1 MKEQEECME
10 YSGKA
15 IEDPGGAIAGEAIA
29 GEAIE
34 DPSLTGEILSDG
46 GLSSVRG
53 ILTAGVSCGI
63 KKDDKKDLA
72 IIYSEKE
79 CTAAGVFTINPF
91 RAAPVIVSEAHLQD
105 SLAQAVI
112 VNSGNANACSGPEG
126 LKDAK
131 EMAQIGASALKISS
145 NRIIVSSTGMIGR
158 RLPMDK
164 IRQGIFA
171 ASAQLS
177 RSVHG
182 EASEAIMTTD
192 TFAKSVAVEME
203 LCGQKVY
210 LAGIAKGA
218 GMIKPNMATMLSF
231 LCTDASIE
239 APLLKKAL
247 QQAVD
252 QSFHAITIDGDTSTN
267 DMVILLA
274 NGLAQN
280 TCLTEEDSHFAAFQ
294 EALNF
299 VTLQLARMIVR
310 DGEGA
315 SKFVEIV
322 VRKARSREEA
332 RQIAYSIA
340 ESPLVKTSFAG
351 ERCMWGRVLA
361 AIGYSGIPVEPDC
374 ISLFYGPVQVVSK
387 GTGTGREAETAT
399 MMQGKEIRI
408 TVDLNLGQEEARIY
422 TCDLSREYV
431 TINMGYS

>member
-1 MKEQEECME
+1 ME
-10 YSGKA
+10 YSVEA
-15 IEDPGGAIAGEAIA
+15 TEDPALA
-29 GEAIE
+29 
-34 DPSLTGEILSDG
+34 GEILSDG

-53 ILTAGVSCGI
+53 IKTCGISCGI
-63 KKDDKKDLA
+63 KKDKKDLA

-91 RAAPVIVSEAHLQD
+91 RAAPVIVSEVHLQD
-105 SLAQAVI
+105 SVAQAII
-112 VNSGNANACSGPEG
+112 VNSGNANACTGADG
-126 LKDAK
+126 LKDAQ
-131 EMAQIGASALKISS
+131 EMAEIGASALQIPSD
-145 NRIIVSSTGMIGR
+145 RIIVSSTGMIGK
-158 RLPMDK
+158 RLPMDN
-164 IRQGIFA
+164 IRKGIFA

-177 RSVHG
+177 RSVHSD
-182 EASEAIMTTD
+182 AAEAIMTTD
-192 TFAKSVAVEME
+192 TFAKSVAVEID
-203 LCGQKVY
+203 LSGHKVC
-210 LAGIAKGA
+210 LAGIAKGS

-239 APLLKKAL
+239 APLLKKAFR
-247 QQAVD
+247 QAVD
-252 QSFHAITIDGDTSTN
+252 QSFHTITVDGDSSTN

-280 TCLTEEDSHFAAFQ
+280 TCLTEENSDFVKFQ

-299 VTLQLARMIVR
+299 VTLQLAKMIVR

-315 SKFVEIV
+315 TKFVEIV

-332 RQIAYSIA
+332 RQIAYTIA

-351 ERCMWGRVLA
+351 ERCLWGRILA
-361 AIGYSGIPVEPDC
+361 AIGYSGIPVEPDS
-374 ISLFYGPVQVVSK
+374 IDLFYGPVQVVSK
-387 GTGTGREAETAT
+387 GTGTERESETAT

-408 TVDLNLGQEEARIY
+408 TVDLNLGQEVARIY